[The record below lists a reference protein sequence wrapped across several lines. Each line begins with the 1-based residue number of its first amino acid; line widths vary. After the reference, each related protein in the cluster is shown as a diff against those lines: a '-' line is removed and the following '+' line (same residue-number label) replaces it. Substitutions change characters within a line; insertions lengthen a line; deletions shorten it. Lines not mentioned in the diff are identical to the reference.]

1 MRVPH
6 GGCRACGMEN
16 RCDGGVTEMMK
27 SLPELLAPAG
37 SIDALCAALA
47 AGADAVYVGL
57 GAFNARAAA
66 RPVSLSDFSRAC
78 ALAHRNGVRVYVT
91 ENVYLREHELDGAL
105 SLAGAALAAG
115 ADALIVADAGFARL
129 VRRQFPEAELH
140 LSTQAGVMSAAGV
153 RLAARELGVERATC
167 ARELSLGELAELCDE
182 GVPIEAFC
190 HGAICIC
197 YSGACSFSA
206 LRRGRSANRGDCT
219 QPCRLAYSLEDG
231 EGHPVARAAGDR
243 LLCPCDYCSIDH
255 LEELVHAGVS
265 ALKIE
270 GRMKNPDYVYNVV
283 RTYREALDALC
294 CDKGFEEDA
303 EELRVQLGRSF
314 NRGFTDAYLRGESGA
329 ELMSFERAIN
339 QGVRVGTVVE
349 RGYHEVVV
357 ALDRAV
363 AAGDTLEIRTILPAD
378 VAPDVPARWPLV
390 PCEVDGAPAERIRV
404 RCKRRVAPGSPV
416 YLTASAAVR
425 AEADAAVAKV
435 RAGLDAT
442 SEVPM
447 ADATACDAPV
457 RPNAS
462 ERGGCA
468 VPPAISVIVS
478 SLAMARRLLDD
489 ERVAAVCVRATRLP
503 EEPDVAWPLSSMT
516 VILDEP
522 CRIADEGRTR
532 KLCRQAASVVCRNLG
547 AIELA
552 REEGAA
558 FEVAA
563 PVSATNSETVRWLV
577 GLGAR
582 RVWLPDELMA
592 KEACDAMAAAPAGAC
607 GVQVYG
613 VPQLM
618 VCEHCLL
625 TAEGPCDGDHG
636 QCARRRAKRILVEA
650 DGSHLPVHVDSCGRT
665 RIFDERPLDRLPDVS
680 ALCAAGVGAL
690 MIDADLLG
698 EDETMHVL
706 DCLASAADSADS
718 VALA

>member
-1 MRVPH
+1 M
-6 GGCRACGMEN
+6 
-16 RCDGGVTEMMK
+16 TEI
-27 SLPELLAPAG
+27 LAPAG
-37 SIDALCAALA
+37 DEQTAYAALR
-47 AGADAVYVGL
+47 AGADAVYLGLTRFSARESAENFCVSALRKLTREAHLL
-57 GAFNARAAA
+57 GAKVYVALNTLIREEEVPAFFEAARAAW
-66 RPVSLSDFSRAC
+66 
-78 ALAHRNGVRVYVT
+78 
-91 ENVYLREHELDGAL
+91 DG
-105 SLAGAALAAG
+105 G
-115 ADALIVADAGFARL
+115 ADAILLQDIFLGRALKEMYPQMV
-129 VRRQFPEAELH
+129 LH
-140 LSTQAGVMSAAGV
+140 LSTQAGVMSAAGA

-231 EGHPVARAAGDR
+231 EGHPVARVAGDR
-243 LLCPCDYCSIDH
+243 LLCPRDYCSIDH

-378 VAPDVPARWPLV
+378 AAPDVPARWPLV

-442 SEVPM
+442 PEVPM
-447 ADATACDAPV
+447 TDATACDEPV

-636 QCARRRAKRILVEA
+636 QCARRRAKRFLVEA
-650 DGSHLPVHVDSCGRT
+650 DGSHLLVHVDSCGRT

-690 MIDADLLG
+690 LLDADLLG